1 MGLVPMQEMAAH
13 ALRQGYA
20 VGAYN
25 VYDWDTLFAVLE
37 AAEKED
43 SPAIVQLSMGAR
55 KHVPGFAL
63 FFRSVQEAAMGC
75 KAPIAIQH
83 DHCGTMEA
91 ATQALQMGFTAVM
104 FDGSHLPYEEN
115 RLKTAQITKLAH
127 ERGAWLE
134 AELGSI
140 PGFEDMVYS
149 GNAESTDPRLAAQ
162 FVEATGC
169 DALAVSVGTSH
180 GGVRAGGPLPF
191 HHSLLKDIHLHL
203 PDYPLV
209 LHGAASLPKELI
221 QAVNDLGGAV
231 ETVYNCSEADIAQA
245 GNSGVFKLNMD
256 VDNQLAWNAA
266 VRRDLLENS
275 GRYDP
280 RPILRAGREAFRDEV
295 CHKMRYVSGTAEKSW
310 LGRGAEKEEVV

>member
-1 MGLVPMQEMAAH
+1 MGLVSMREMAAH
-13 ALRQGYA
+13 ALREGYA

-25 VYDWDTLFAVLE
+25 VYDWDSLFAVLE

-43 SPAIVQLSMGAR
+43 SPAILQLSMGAR
-55 KHVPGFAL
+55 KHVPGFAI
-63 FFRSVQEAAMGC
+63 FFRAVKEAAKGC
-75 KAPIAIQH
+75 KAPIAVQH
-83 DHCGTMEA
+83 DHCSTMEA
-91 ATQALQMGFTAVM
+91 AVEALQMGFTAVM

-115 RLKTAQITKLAH
+115 LLMTAQIAKLAH

-149 GNAESTDPRLAAQ
+149 GNAESTDPLLAAQ

-191 HHSLLKDIHLHL
+191 HHGLLKDIHRHL

-231 ETVYNCSEADIAQA
+231 ETVFNCLEADIAQA
-245 GNSGVFKLNMD
+245 GRSGVFKLNMD
-256 VDNQLAWNAA
+256 VDNHLAWNAA
-266 VRRDLLENS
+266 VRRDLFENP

-295 CHKMRYVSGTAEKSW
+295 CHKMRHVSGTSKKSW
-310 LGRGAEKEEVV
+310 PEHRAKKEEVV